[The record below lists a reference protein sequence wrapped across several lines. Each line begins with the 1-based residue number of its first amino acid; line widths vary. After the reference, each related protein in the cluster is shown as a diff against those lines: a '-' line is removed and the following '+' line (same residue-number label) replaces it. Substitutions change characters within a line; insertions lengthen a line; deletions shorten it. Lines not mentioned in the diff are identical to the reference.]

1 MDVKNPILFCHTDA
15 VVYHRRKYLNKE
27 LFFTTNDFKCF
38 MLFITGGMKLNITVK
53 KVINNRP
60 IMDDFLDK
68 RLEGVDQV
76 C

>member
-1 MDVKNPILFCHTDA
+1 
-15 VVYHRRKYLNKE
+15 
-27 LFFTTNDFKCF
+27 